1 MNFQQGECQN
11 TQRST
16 LLDKHQLYLISKN
29 TNFTVKSDGYIKYF
43 CLGWWCPPIAAM
55 CLANK
60 FKEDFIKWIMVIPLL
75 SLLGIFAATI
85 CYHANGATDNGL
97 VSVINFNLF
106 IVTAVSA
113 GVGFILLRRKVGKNI
128 FFFGSSKA
136 HFR

>member
-1 MNFQQGECQN
+1 MGNTKKNVKMNFQQGESQN

-16 LLDKHQLYLISKN
+16 LLYKHQLYL
-29 TNFTVKSDGYIKYF
+29 TVKSEGYMKYF
-43 CLGWWCPPIAAM
+43 CLGWWCPPIAAL

-60 FKEDFIKWIMVIPLL
+60 FKEHLIKWIMVIQLL

-85 CYHANGATDNGL
+85 CYQANGATDNGL

-113 GVGFILLRRKVGKNI
+113 GVGFILLRRQFVAIFNKNE
-128 FFFGSSKA
+128 
-136 HFR
+136 RQ